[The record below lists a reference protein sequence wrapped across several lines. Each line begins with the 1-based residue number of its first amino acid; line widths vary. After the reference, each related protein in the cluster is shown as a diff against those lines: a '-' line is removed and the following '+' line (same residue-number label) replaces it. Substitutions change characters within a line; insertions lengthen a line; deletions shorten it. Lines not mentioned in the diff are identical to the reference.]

1 MRMIRFKGSTM
12 IVALLMAW
20 LLVAVAATARA
31 AYSVKK
37 KWAGFSAT
45 AGEALATGDL
55 VCIKDADGYAYEA
68 DADDSDLR
76 PAVGI
81 VGSKTASASGATV
94 EIITTGVLGG
104 WTTLTEGQLGY
115 LSDTASAVTQSAPSW
130 SQPVGVALST
140 TEYYFNFSN
149 YFDSSSLTSLGTLTG
164 ATPIIC
170 EGATADAYETTFGIE
185 DPTADRT
192 VTVPNQTGTMILSP
206 AGVSGYTNAVWGES
220 GKLTWEGA
228 TQDAYESSIAVTDPT
243 ADRTFTLP
251 DATGYAMISNLSTN
265 APDAANSV
273 WGASNGIAMEGAT
286 ADDYE
291 TTMSPE
297 DPTADRTFT
306 LPNYSGTGVISTLST
321 NKPDAA
327 NSVWGASNGI
337 VFEGA
342 TADDYETTMS
352 PEDPTADR
360 TFTLPNYSGTGVI
373 STLSTNKPD
382 AANSVWGA
390 SNGIVFEGATANGY
404 ETTLQP
410 ADPASDITI
419 TIPQYDGD
427 MPVVVGQDYTTYT
440 QAGSGTSDGSSWT
453 IPANTLAVGTALRIK
468 AAGTLTGGNNAPTVH
483 LYIDNAQIVSLTF
496 PAATAGDWVAE
507 FVVGEHTDTA
517 NQKVYGRVDSA
528 AGAGG
533 KCDYAVDTT
542 DTTSA
547 FVVKL
552 QLQAAN
558 AGDTIAQE
566 MGIIEFL
573 P

>member
-342 TADDYETTMS
+342 TA
-352 PEDPTADR
+352 
-360 TFTLPNYSGTGVI
+360 
-373 STLSTNKPD
+373 
-382 AANSVWGA
+382 
-390 SNGIVFEGATANGY
+390 NGY